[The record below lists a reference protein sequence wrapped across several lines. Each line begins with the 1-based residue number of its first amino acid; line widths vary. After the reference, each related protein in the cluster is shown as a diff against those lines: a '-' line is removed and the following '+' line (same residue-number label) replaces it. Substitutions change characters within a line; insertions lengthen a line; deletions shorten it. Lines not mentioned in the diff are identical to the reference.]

1 MHYGKNVC
9 LRALEISDLEHIIQ
23 PQNELS
29 LQRWMGVPLPKSR
42 GVIEDWL
49 KRATVATP
57 WKDGT
62 VHFAITDKKTN
73 VFLGI
78 TRFYEIKHPHLR
90 ASLGTFISNEENRS
104 KGYGL
109 DTTLTMLWIGFHII
123 GLHSI
128 HLDIMEHNERSI
140 RVAEKAGFKRI
151 GLFRETEF
159 IEGEFKGLLF
169 MDILRDEFL
178 KQYPIGSFVGKP
190 P

>member
-42 GVIEDWL
+42 SVIEDWL

-62 VHFAITDKKTN
+62 VHFAIMDKKTN
-73 VFLGI
+73 EFLGI
-78 TRFYEIKHPHLR
+78 TRFYDIKYPHLR

-140 RVAEKAGFKRI
+140 HVAEKAGFKRI

-178 KQYPIGSFVGKP
+178 KQYPIGNFVGNP